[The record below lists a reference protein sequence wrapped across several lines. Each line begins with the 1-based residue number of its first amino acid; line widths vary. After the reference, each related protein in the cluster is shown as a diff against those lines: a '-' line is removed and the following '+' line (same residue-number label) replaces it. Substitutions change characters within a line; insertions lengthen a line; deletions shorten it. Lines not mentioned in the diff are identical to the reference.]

1 MINPVTPFLSDDKK
15 KEIRN
20 CTIIKNLYSRG
31 SMGTFH
37 LLLNA
42 CSVTLNSIFTLNS
55 TLSSATNADD
65 KTLLFEIV
73 FIIVWVGAGVISING

>member
-1 MINPVTPFLSDDKK
+1 MIV
-15 KEIRN
+15 I
-20 CTIIKNLYSRG
+20 NLFVYRG
-31 SMGTFH
+31 SMGTIYF
-37 LLLNA
+37 LFNA
-42 CSVTLNSIFTLNS
+42 CSVSLLVEFYLFS